1 MSNFFFHPDLKMKVL
16 VAATALLLAQV
27 VHGDPEMLPCNRAM
41 TKGETIMTVAVVESP
56 SDSVK
61 FHDHNTMPMK
71 TLDCNSN
78 VPCFAKL
85 AFELSTGPS
94 TAEYIIEAVATAGT
108 SSSWGIKGGI
118 CEGATR
124 VVSTPG
130 GDPMDMTYTVPA
142 SGSVTVR
149 VAWAKANGQVSVTP
163 DCTCAVTCST
173 TTAGAPTPHT
183 PAAPIF
189 TH

>member
-1 MSNFFFHPDLKMKVL
+1 MKVL

-41 TKGETIMTVAVVESP
+41 TKGETIMKVAVVESP

-94 TAEYIIEAVATAGT
+94 TAEYVIEAVATAGT
-108 SSSWGIKGGI
+108 SSSWGIEGGI

-173 TTAGAPTPHT
+173 TTASAPTPHT
-183 PAAPIF
+183 PAALFF
-189 TH
+189 THQRTRISTCGE